1 MPVLLSI
8 WNLSI
13 RKVVMIM
20 EFLSNSPEDT
30 EDIGRILG
38 SIAQRGY
45 IVCLEGELGAG
56 KTQFA
61 KGFAKGLGINEHI
74 TSPTFTI
81 INEYNGR
88 IPLYHFDAYRIN
100 DVEEMYEIGCDEYF
114 FGEGVCLI
122 EWANLIEDIIPKENI
137 KISVSKDMEQGVYF
151 RKITLETSGEKYEPV
166 CRKIIEKWDI
176 A

>member
-13 RKVVMIM
+13 RKAVMIM

-61 KGFAKGLGINEHI
+61 KGFAKGLGINGHI

-137 KISVSKDMEQGVYF
+137 KISISKDMEQGVYF